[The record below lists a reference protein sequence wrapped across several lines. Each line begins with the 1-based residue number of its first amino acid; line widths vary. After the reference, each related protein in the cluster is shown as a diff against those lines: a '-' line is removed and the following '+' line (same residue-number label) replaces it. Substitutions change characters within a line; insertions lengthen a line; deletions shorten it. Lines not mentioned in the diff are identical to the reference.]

1 MSAGQSCSL
10 KYSTTGAAAA
20 SFGQARKHC
29 QFGKAPMTER
39 VIQLTQRS
47 SQWPQRR
54 RLTVKLRGRGTAP
67 DRRRGRTL
75 SPGAGG
81 AKPTTHHGPLQRLL
95 EPTAPT
101 CCLLPKERVGDI
113 ANAVLRQDREGE
125 CHGESHA

>member
-39 VIQLTQRS
+39 VIQPTLRS

-54 RLTVKLRGRGTAP
+54 RLTVKLRGRAEAP
-67 DRRRGRTL
+67 HGAEGAQFPSARGDN
-75 SPGAGG
+75 PEAQ
-81 AKPTTHHGPLQRLL
+81 HGPLQ
-95 EPTAPT
+95 
-101 CCLLPKERVGDI
+101 
-113 ANAVLRQDREGE
+113 AVVRGT
-125 CHGESHA
+125 